1 MASPTSED
9 LDKLIIPD
17 FSEFES
23 EEFKK
28 EIAIP
33 YFKDIYKDLAS
44 QSDKKSAGINKVTI
58 MSYSQLPGILAER
71 FYSLLD
77 ANNDEY
83 IDLREFVYILFK
95 IYYSNFEAQVKLV
108 FDIYDFD
115 RDGQITKEDVR
126 IILSYIPALR
136 DKDKKK
142 EKEGVFSQEG
152 GGDENFE
159 TRIRIQEEISEL
171 VDLAFKDK
179 QYLDLE
185 GFQKFNEEVT
195 SDMLVT
201 VLQLLKEK
209 LPCSD
214 TFFQLQAKFESEAG
228 ISTDASSS
236 KSGTEKTT
244 ESLKKQKSIA
254 SPRILKTLSPLAKQ
268 QSMKGE
274 QPEAMSYLQK
284 LAGVPAKAEDSKGI
298 DDKDIKIDKF
308 KKNKKR
314 HGGDTV
320 VTASAEPESPT
331 AADGQVVRLAN
342 KNPEPRSLLLKNQP
356 KNIFASPTSFLG
368 GSGAVREDEK
378 EEEDDEAILYE
389 GEMMRKAKEDKLKKY
404 YYKLTGKEL
413 RAYRKKEDT
422 ESKTMVNLISV
433 FLRIEPEEV
442 LDKKNTLFP
451 FSLIFPN
458 KERTFYLLSKDERDK
473 WVSEIKKAIGYAS
486 LTDYYDVKDPVG
498 KGKFG
503 TVKLGIHKK
512 TGKKVAIK
520 VMKKKQMTLQDIE
533 LQKRE
538 IEILKICQHPSIIKL
553 LDVFENQDY
562 IYIIM
567 EYLKGGDLF
576 NYLEKRDFT
585 ISESKARELS
595 HSIATGIFYLHSFGI
610 AHRDLKPENILMTDE
625 SDDAQPKLVDFG
637 LSKIVGPNEKCNDPF
652 GTLSYVAPEVLLQ
665 KPYDK
670 SVDLW
675 SLGVIIYLLLSGTLP
690 FDDDD
695 DREIAR
701 QTIHDD
707 VDFSYPI
714 WKKIGGDVKTMIK
727 KLLAKDKKDRMTLEE
742 VLQHPWILK
751 KSKTLLE
758 SRKKSGDA
766 SAAEQFKAFAMTEE
780 NLKEMK
786 DKKKILIKLGNK
798 FEVVNQ

>member
-1 MASPTSED
+1 MDSPKSPTID
-9 LDKLIIPD
+9 LDRLVIPD
-17 FSEFES
+17 FSEIES
-23 EEFKK
+23 EQFKK
-28 EIAIP
+28 EVVIP

-44 QSDKKSAGINKVTI
+44 RSDKKSAGINKVTI
-58 MSYSQLPGILAER
+58 IDYCQLPGILAER
-71 FYSLLD
+71 FFSLLD
-77 ANNDEY
+77 ANQDEY

-95 IYYSNFEAQVKLV
+95 IYYSNFDNQVKLV

-115 RDGQITKEDVR
+115 KDGYITKEDVR
-126 IILSYIPALR
+126 IILSYIPIL
-136 DKDKKK
+136 KDVKRKI
-142 EKEGVFSQEG
+142 EKEGTFSQEG

-171 VDLAFKDK
+171 LDLAFKGKDK
-179 QYLDLE
+179 LSLE
-185 GFQKFNEEVT
+185 DFQDVNENHT

-201 VLQLLKEK
+201 VLTLLRDK
-209 LPCSD
+209 LPCSE
-214 TFFQLQAKFESEAG
+214 TFYKYQREFEEKMG
-228 ISTDASSS
+228 KDSSS
-236 KSGTEKTT
+236 SGGGSGKI
-244 ESLKKQKSIA
+244 KKQKTIA
-254 SPRILKTLSPLAKQ
+254 SPRILKSLSPLARQ
-268 QSMKGE
+268 ASGDYNE
-274 QPEAMSYLQK
+274 NPEAVSYLQK
-284 LAGVPAKAEDSKGI
+284 LAGVPAKEEDAKGI
-298 DDKDIKIDKF
+298 DDKDIQLDKF

-314 HGGDTV
+314 QN
-320 VTASAEPESPT
+320 AEVNIKKMEDPESPVVSSSE
-331 AADGQVVRLAN
+331 VVRLAN
-342 KNPEPRSLLLKNQP
+342 KNPEPKSLLLKNRP
-356 KNIFASPTSFLG
+356 KNIFASPTTFLT
-368 GSGAVREDEK
+368 GSGAVREDEST
-378 EEEDDEAILYE
+378 EEDKESVEYE
-389 GEMMRKAKEDKLKKY
+389 GEMMRKAKENKLKKY
-404 YYKLTGKEL
+404 WYKLCDKEL
-413 RAYRKKEDT
+413 RVYKRKDDQT
-422 ESKTMVNLISV
+422 HKTMVNLISV
-433 FLRIEPEEV
+433 FLKVEPDEP
-442 LDKKNTLFP
+442 LDKKNTLYP
-451 FSLIFPN
+451 FSLLFPN
-458 KERTFYLLSKDERDK
+458 KERTFYLLSKDDRDK

-486 LTDYYDVKDPVG
+486 LTDFYEVKDAVG

-562 IYIIM
+562 IYIVM

-585 ISESKARELS
+585 IPESKARELT
-595 HSIATGIFYLHSFGI
+595 HSIATGLFYLHSFGI

-625 SDDAQPKLVDFG
+625 SDEAQPKLVDFG
-637 LSKIVGPNEKCNDPF
+637 LSKIVGPSEKCNDPF

-701 QTIHDD
+701 QTIHDE
-707 VDFSYPI
+707 VDFSYHV
-714 WKKIGGDVKTMIK
+714 WKKIGSDVKDMIK
-727 KLLAKDKKDRMTLEE
+727 RLLAKDKKDRMTLEE

-758 SRKKSGDA
+758 SRKKSGDT
-766 SAAEQFKAFAMTEE
+766 STAEQFKAYSMTDTSYKGSEE
-780 NLKEMK
+780 SK
-786 DKKKILIKLGNK
+786 D
-798 FEVVNQ
+798 